1 MNMTCL
7 HHVCVSALLLATLAV
22 VAHGAEGSGKAKVL
36 DPADKQ
42 VKKLVVT
49 QSQIGYRNTLVF
61 YTFADPKV
69 ILRVTIDNQNT
80 DFPVAATLFTFAADV
95 TDEGL
100 AHWLNNQ
107 HSDGLYPDVPEPTA
121 SEVPAK
127 SLKAVTHKRVGQDKK
142 FNGTF
147 DKYMVEF
154 QISGAP
160 ELKGT
165 QIKDFSDSVPVHVK
179 TK

>member
-1 MNMTCL
+1 MTCL
-7 HHVCVSALLLATLAV
+7 HHVCLSVLLLATMAV

-36 DPADKQ
+36 DPAGKQ

-61 YTFADPKV
+61 YTFPEQQAV
-69 ILRVTIDNQNT
+69 LRVSIDNKDT
-80 DFPVAATLFTFAADV
+80 TFPIAATLFTFAADV

-100 AHWLNNQ
+100 GKWLNNQ
-107 HSDGLYPDVPEPTA
+107 HSDGLYPDVPEPTSTA
-121 SEVPAK
+121 EIPAK
-127 SLKAVTHKRVGQDKK
+127 SLKVLAHKPMGKEKV

-147 DKYMVEF
+147 EKYTVEF
-154 QISGAP
+154 QMSMVP
-160 ELKGT
+160 ELKGA
-165 QIKDFSDSVPVHVK
+165 QIEDFKDSVPVFVK